1 MEELVFNLE
10 QKEILL
16 KLLKDEID
24 HSTYDTAL
32 KRQIYHDLSKNNKH
46 FFTPKWSRRAWI
58 SINRAPEFREEDDM
72 RGDWEF
78 LCIISK
84 NPPKPKLSKR
94 YKLYHD
100 LETRIREAWDKH
112 ITMEIVFKN

>member
-32 KRQIYHDLSKNNKH
+32 KRQIYHDLSKTNKH

-58 SINRAPEFREEDDM
+58 SIFSVPEFREEDNV
-72 RGDWEF
+72 REDWE
-78 LCIISK
+78 LSRIVGE
-84 NPPKPKLSKR
+84 NPPKPKFSKR

-100 LETRIREAWDKH
+100 LETRIREPWDRN
-112 ITMEIVFKN
+112 ITVEIVFKD